1 MQNCTVCTKKNLWTS
16 TGKTENGRRLWKCR
30 NCGNEQWEE
39 APQGLKIPAKV
50 LYFDLETALMKV
62 TTFSTGRQWVNWKSV
77 EQDTFV
83 LCWGAA
89 WMHKPKLKVVS
100 KCVTPEQAQMADDYD
115 CLLPLWDM
123 MDEADYIV
131 GHNMRAF
138 DWKMVNA
145 RFITHGWN
153 APRESKIVDTLLLSR
168 RRYRMASHAMDAWVK
183 KLGGEMKEDM
193 RREDWEACLK
203 GDEKALKKM
212 EHYCRGDIKRGVQI
226 ARAFQ
231 NYYEQATGNL
241 LFK

>member
-16 TGKTENGRRLWKCR
+16 TGKTDNGKRLWKCR

-39 APQGLKIPAKV
+39 PPQGLKIPAKV

-89 WMHKPKLKVVS
+89 WMHKPKLKVIS
-100 KCVTPEQAQMADDYD
+100 KSVTGEQATMADDYD
-115 CLLPLWDM
+115 CLLPLWEM

-131 GHNMRAF
+131 GHNMRGF

-145 RFITHGWN
+145 RFITHGWS
-153 APRESKIVDTLLLSR
+153 APRESKIIDTLLLSH
-168 RRYRMASHAMDAWVK
+168 RRYRVASHSMDAWVK
-183 KLGGEMKEDM
+183 KLGGQMKEDM

-203 GDEKALKKM
+203 GDEKALAKM
-212 EHYCRGDIKRGVQI
+212 EHYCRNDIKRGVQI
-226 ARAFQ
+226 TKAFQ
-231 NYYEQATGNL
+231 AYYEQATGNL
-241 LFK
+241 LFR